1 MTEIKREQR
10 TVSDKFFNL
19 SETDFIE
26 KRVALEWLAIL
37 RHAAH
42 ATSFQKEAHGAV
54 AWGDESPLYKEGGTA
69 RIAVTDDC

>member
-10 TVSDKFFNL
+10 TVSDEFFNL

-26 KRVALEWLAIL
+26 KRVALGWLAIL

-42 ATSFQKEAHGAV
+42 ATSFQKEAHGA
-54 AWGDESPLYKEGGTA
+54 GG
-69 RIAVTDDC
+69 